1 MVRRR
6 NYGSPR
12 RSHRRNQAYGSQQFN
27 MDRQSMAFNDRIWT
41 ASYPP
46 PAYDNIY
53 ETSMPINPPPDY
65 DFTIKNNAKL
75 KSPNKLESNSQ
86 ISNQAQ
92 THQHQQQQP
101 SSQANHNSEITTII
115 NPLFNPNL
123 TNSNSN
129 MSPEAE
135 SSTNMAFVR
144 DGSIKSVSKA
154 SKQPDANASEQKNE
168 NDRKIEL
175 DKSNDDHQKS

>member
-6 NYGSPR
+6 NYASPR
-12 RSHRRNQAYGSQQFN
+12 RSHRRNQAYGSQHFN
-27 MDRQSMAFNDRIWT
+27 MDRQSMAFNDGIWT

-65 DFTIKNNAKL
+65 DFTIKNNGKL
-75 KSPNKLESNSQ
+75 KNPSKLENNSQ
-86 ISNQAQ
+86 ISHQ
-92 THQHQQQQP
+92 TLAHQQQQQQP
-101 SSQANHNSEITTII
+101 QANHTNEITTII

-123 TNSNSN
+123 TNSNSTL
-129 MSPEAE
+129 PATE
-135 SSTNMAFVR
+135 SNTNIAFVR

-154 SKQPDANASEQKNE
+154 NRQPENNLNEQINENNRKNE
-168 NDRKIEL
+168 Q
-175 DKSNDDHQKS
+175 DKPNDDQKS